1 MCLLCAQI
9 IFFWGLPP
17 IILVIHGLLWTLT
30 KIEDMWLL
38 SGNCLGT
45 CVTAAFSREKN
56 KKEMFHI
63 VTDVCRFNKNTM
75 YYVCTYY
82 WGRTKARKY
91 GGTSCNYNL
100 SFLVEIGLTE
110 SDQMLD

>member
-1 MCLLCAQI
+1 M
-9 IFFWGLPP
+9 PP

-63 VTDVCRFNKNTM
+63 VTDVLMSFPQKY
-75 YYVCTYY
+75 YYVQTIKAE
-82 WGRTKARKY
+82 GRPANP
-91 GGTSCNYNL
+91 G
-100 SFLVEIGLTE
+100 VPVVI
-110 SDQMLD
+110 

>member
-30 KIEDMWLL
+30 KIKDMWLL

-45 CVTAAFSREKN
+45 CVTAAFSREKTRR
-56 KKEMFHI
+56 KCFTLLQTYVVSTKI
-63 VTDVCRFNKNTM
+63 LCTM
-75 YYVCTYY
+75 YVHTIGAE
-82 WGRTKARKY
+82 GRPANMGVPVVIIICPFWLR
-91 GGTSCNYNL
+91 
-100 SFLVEIGLTE
+100 
-110 SDQMLD
+110 

>member
-30 KIEDMWLL
+30 KIKDMWLL

-63 VTDVCRFNKNTM
+63 VTDVCRFHKNTTM
-75 YYVCTYY
+75 YVHAIRAE
-82 WGRTKARKY
+82 GRPANMGVPVVILICPFWLR
-91 GGTSCNYNL
+91 
-100 SFLVEIGLTE
+100 
-110 SDQMLD
+110 